1 MIRLAKFRISAVTS
15 TRVALTAKG
24 GDHRINLPRRILL
37 PAQSVK
43 HLIMLSTRSSSEVR
57 RLSVFASVE
66 AAQEAAKAAKETSTA
81 KTILAAKA
89 AEAVEATKA
98 AAAEEAKVAAE
109 LVTARAAADKK
120 VEAAEKV
127 LADAKEAEAEAAAAL
142 TAAEAA
148 VEATHTQAE
157 DDMKTRIA
165 KAKEAAA
172 AAAAAEAAAEDDKG
186 GAGGGKLTAA
196 PSKLR
201 TISFGIRSTAQ
212 KKKVAKLHTSLTTS
226 ISEEDPEDT
235 EIKRAEPSFR
245 RAVAKAEKSLAPG
258 AGAPAAGVAKSMMAT
273 LIAAE
278 GARPKGAAR
287 RRATMQW
294 ANAKGGEMT
303 ATPRRLR
310 ITARSRLDRTSLSCG
325 RPAP

>member
-1 MIRLAKFRISAVTS
+1 M
-15 TRVALTAKG
+15 
-24 GDHRINLPRRILL
+24 
-37 PAQSVK
+37 
-43 HLIMLSTRSSSEVR
+43 
-57 RLSVFASVE
+57 
-66 AAQEAAKAAKETSTA
+66 
-81 KTILAAKA
+81 
-89 AEAVEATKA
+89 
-98 AAAEEAKVAAE
+98 
-109 LVTARAAADKK
+109 
-120 VEAAEKV
+120 
-127 LADAKEAEAEAAAAL
+127 
-142 TAAEAA
+142 
-148 VEATHTQAE
+148 
-157 DDMKTRIA
+157 
-165 KAKEAAA
+165 
-172 AAAAAEAAAEDDKG
+172 AAAEDDKG
-186 GAGGGKLTAA
+186 GAGVGKLTAA

-278 GARPKGAAR
+278 EALGLKGAAR

-303 ATPRRLR
+303 ATLKKVADHSTFKVGSYELVVWQTRTVTTTDDALEVKPTGKAARFWRVKKACSSLLEPTMTGTRL
-310 ITARSRLDRTSLSCG
+310 L
-325 RPAP
+325 